1 MNDPATNG
9 DGAAK
14 GRALPQPI
22 VISRPGAV
30 LHTTIIPLE
39 GELRDSLTTTVKW
52 IGLPLDDD
60 PPRRRWWERLAWAW
74 RGL

>member
-1 MNDPATNG
+1 MTDPETNG
-9 DGAAK
+9 NGAARRK
-14 GRALPQPI
+14 SLIQPI
-22 VISRPGAV
+22 VISKPGAAIRV
-30 LHTTIIPLE
+30 EIIPLE

>member
-1 MNDPATNG
+1 MADPVTNG
-9 DGAAK
+9 NGAARRK
-14 GRALPQPI
+14 PLIQPI
-22 VISRPGAV
+22 VVSKPGAAIRV
-30 LHTTIIPLE
+30 EIIPLE

>member
-1 MNDPATNG
+1 M
-9 DGAAK
+9 
-14 GRALPQPI
+14 
-22 VISRPGAV
+22 